1 MSFIVT
7 FGLGGGALVTQGY
20 GEVVATTTEDIT
32 PIRRLQ
38 GSSSSKLKDNTNIE
52 FTIFAELLSINE
64 KDLKMPEYKTTKF
77 LINEE
82 IQISAGAYK
91 IKNEQIEVMK
101 IEDIQITDIPTIIQ
115 DIIYEISEKKEIVI
129 GVLNIC
135 NNKLDEPIIE
145 VKKWTTKKKT

>member
-1 MSFIVT
+1 
-7 FGLGGGALVTQGY
+7 
-20 GEVVATTTEDIT
+20 
-32 PIRRLQ
+32 
-38 GSSSSKLKDNTNIE
+38 
-52 FTIFAELLSINE
+52 
-64 KDLKMPEYKTTKF
+64 MPEYKTTKF